1 MPLTTVTVNQND
13 IDTGVPKD
21 CWACPVQKAIRKL
34 TLPDVNVTVGDCDM
48 AVRLCKNGSIS
59 SDCILH
65 EVTLPDIARR
75 LIWSFDTHGP
85 TAVKPISF
93 QIDIPKVYLKF

>member
-13 IDTGVPKD
+13 IDTGVPQD

-34 TLPDVNVTVGDCDM
+34 TLPDVTVTVGDQDM
-48 AVRLCKNGSIS
+48 VVRIWNKDSRFTCLP
-59 SDCILH
+59 H
-65 EVTLPDIARR
+65 EVTLPDIA
-75 LIWSFDTHGP
+75 INFIEDFDDHGP

-93 QIDIPKVYLKF
+93 QIDMPKVYLKF